1 MSDPFRPQYHFTP
14 AKNWINDPNGLVWFD
29 GEYHLFYQYNPEGD
43 QWGHMSW
50 GHAVSTDLV
59 HWEELAV
66 AIPEDARHMIYSG
79 SVVVDWQNS
88 SGFGDGVKPPLIA
101 LYTGAE
107 RGDGGIQ
114 SQCLAYSHDRGRT
127 WDKYAGNPVLDIG
140 LEHFRDP
147 KVFWHEGTARWVM
160 VVSRAKE
167 NRASLYCSPDLKN
180 WTHLS
185 DIGPGGA
192 GGDLWECPD
201 LFPLAVENAP
211 GEMRW
216 VFKIDLFTCADRQGS
231 AAMIILG
238 DFDGKTFTPERDD
251 SGAIRWQWADWGR
264 EFYAAMSWS
273 DIPESDGR
281 RIWIGWM
288 NNHMLASK
296 TPTSPWR
303 GAMTVPRA
311 LSLRRDRERHLLIQ
325 KAVRE
330 IGAIRTE
337 TGRRGVALTAETN
350 AFELHIAVETR
361 ATLVISAGPEDSI
374 VIVIDRA
381 KGMMSVD
388 RSCAGLMV
396 DNRDYA
402 ALCAAPIE
410 KIPVSSSLQLLFDA
424 CSIELFADGG
434 ATALTSLHFLRG
446 AAFQLS
452 LSGASD
458 ADSMEIY
465 PLAN

>member
-1 MSDPFRPQYHFTP
+1 MSDQFRPQYHFTP

-107 RGDGGIQ
+107 PGDGGIQ

-127 WDKYAGNPVLDIG
+127 WTKYAGNPVLDIG

-167 NRASLYCSPDLKN
+167 NRASLYGSPDLKN

-192 GGDLWECPD
+192 GGELWECPD

-216 VFKIDLFTCADRQGS
+216 AFKVDLFTCTDREGS
-231 AAMIILG
+231 AAMVILG
-238 DFDGKTFTPERDD
+238 EFDGINFTPDRDEK
-251 SGAIRWQWADWGR
+251 GEILWQWADWGR
-264 EFYAAMSWS
+264 EFYAAISWS
-273 DIPESDGR
+273 DIPAADGR

-288 NNHMLASK
+288 NNHQIAAE

-311 LSLRRDRERHLLIQ
+311 LSLRREGGRYAFIQ
-325 KAVRE
+325 RPVRE
-330 IGAIRTE
+330 LDSLAKVPRQK
-337 TGRRGVALTAETN
+337 GVALEVSSS
-350 AFELHIAVETR
+350 AFELHLHVAHSG
-361 ATLVISAGPEDSI
+361 TLVFNAGPEDMLA
-374 VIVIDRA
+374 VEIDRHKA
-381 KGMMSVD
+381 ELSVN
-388 RSCAGLMV
+388 RSRAGLMADSV
-396 DNRDYA
+396 DYA
-402 ALCAAPIE
+402 ARCTAPLAAAGTGIR
-410 KIPVSSSLQLLFDA
+410 ILYDR
-424 CSIELFADGG
+424 CSIEIFAADG
-434 ATALTSLHFLRG
+434 ATVMTALHFLRTDSL
-446 AAFQLS
+446 QLT
-452 LSGASD
+452 LSGDSD
-458 ADSMEIY
+458 SDFFEY
-465 PLAN
+465 QPLRD

>member
-1 MSDPFRPQYHFTP
+1 MSDIFRPHYHFT
-14 AKNWINDPNGLVWFD
+14 AQKNWINDPNGLVWFD
-29 GEYHLFYQYNPEGD
+29 GEYHLFYQYNPQGD

-79 SVVVDWQNS
+79 SVVVDWANS
-88 SGFGDGVKPPLIA
+88 SGLGDGVKPPLIA

-107 RGDGGIQ
+107 RGDVGIQ
-114 SQCLAYSHDRGRT
+114 SQCLAYSQDRGRT
-127 WDKYAGNPVLDIG
+127 WIKYAGNPVLDIG

-160 VVSRAKE
+160 VVARSKE
-167 NRASLYCSPDLKN
+167 NRASLYGSANLKD

-192 GGDLWECPD
+192 GGELWECPD
-201 LFPLAVENAP
+201 MFPLAVENAP
-211 GEMRW
+211 GETRW
-216 VFKIDLFTCADRQGS
+216 AFKVDIFTCADRQGS

-238 DFDGKTFTPERDD
+238 DFDGETFAPERDD
-251 SGAIRWQWADWGR
+251 AGAIRWQWADWGR
-264 EFYAAMSWS
+264 EFYAAISWS

-311 LSLRRDRERHLLIQ
+311 LSLRRDGARHRLIQ
-325 KAVRE
+325 HPVRE
-330 IGAIRTE
+330 IGANRARS
-337 TGRRGVALTAETN
+337 GKRGVVLTTDTT
-350 AFELHIAVETR
+350 AFELQINVETR
-361 ATLVISAGPEDSI
+361 ATLVISAGTDDRI
-374 VIVIDRA
+374 VIAIDRVA
-381 KGMMSVD
+381 GTMSVD
-388 RSCAGLMV
+388 RSRAGLMA
-396 DNRDYA
+396 DNSDYA
-402 ALCAAPIE
+402 ALCTATLERLP
-410 KIPVSSSLQLLFDA
+410 SSLPLQMLFDA
-424 CSIELFADGG
+424 CSLELFADGG
-434 ATALTSLHFLRG
+434 ATVLTSLHFLRG

-458 ADSMEIY
+458 DDDMEIW
-465 PLAN
+465 PLAD